1 MEILAEEK
9 PTNLAYTSH
18 ELPFHMDLTF
28 YESPPGLLFLHC
40 IRYDHIVV
48 TVYTC
53 DKSML
58 GEPALLTYTLVKI
71 MAYYLVIIILYIVVV
86 FVLARST
93 WPVYMGGQMTTFFDI
108 TISLAKIC
116 AQDSLDF
123 SLTAK

>member
-1 MEILAEEK
+1 MACFSIQLVDVLAEEK
-9 PTNLAYTSH
+9 PTNLAFTSR

-58 GEPALLTYTLVKI
+58 GEPALLTYTLVNR
-71 MAYYLVIIILYIVVV
+71 MANYLVIIILYIVVV

-93 WPVYMGGQMTTFFDI
+93 
-108 TISLAKIC
+108 
-116 AQDSLDF
+116 
-123 SLTAK
+123 